1 MSVAVDENPHDET
14 TPLLHGNPKL
24 DPPILPVPSRVTPA
38 VSVQTT
44 PVVSGH
50 TTSVVSVHSTPV
62 VSGQATLAGD
72 EKSTDAKKT
81 DSHQGTKA
89 MNKDENYDSSTTAEP
104 TSESSSERN
113 LTPVSETSSER
124 SDDNNPQMAPLPL
137 QMDST
142 KHQEN
147 ERVDAATGKKH
158 AALMVSRADGDS
170 SSSSSTMSSQLH
182 SESDTNTV
190 YQTAKDDFQS
200 PPNVSDGNSPAD
212 TAVDLSFSDMD
223 KAEKNEVAVIRKRGD
238 LRSPTV
244 EDQDIQ

>member
-1 MSVAVDENPHDET
+1 MSVDDNNNPHDET
-14 TPLLHGNPKL
+14 IPLLGHNPEL
-24 DPPILPVPSRVTPA
+24 GPPNRPFPSRA
-38 VSVQTT
+38 
-44 PVVSGH
+44 
-50 TTSVVSVHSTPV
+50 TSVVSGRTHP
-62 VSGQATLAGD
+62 AGD
-72 EKSTDAKKT
+72 EESTDAKRT
-81 DSHQGTKA
+81 DSHHGTKD
-89 MNKDENYDSSTTAEP
+89 MNKDENYDSSTTPES
-104 TSESSSERN
+104 TSEPSSEKN